1 MILIWIGHNR
11 LHHHLYSKL
20 WISHKEQCP
29 CGTGSQTT
37 KHLLQ
42 SCPIY
47 EPFKKGIWQ
56 DHTPV
61 ARKLYSSLVDLR
73 CTATLTEETGV
84 SIWRTRRRRRYT
96 ARLNKL
102 KYPHSQMEQIKIP
115 TQPDWRETLTETVNI
130 PTQPDGTETL
140 CPHKLQHTHTAR
152 LNWNSNIPTQN
163 RLNWNSNIPTQNRL
177 NRNSNIPTQNRLNWN
192 SNIPTQNRL
201 NRNSNIPTQN
211 RLNRNSNIPT
221 QNRNSNIPTQNRLN
235 WNSNIP
241 TQNRLN
247 WNSNI
252 PTQNRNSNIPTQS
265 DWTETPTYP
274 HRTDWTETPT
284 YPHSQTE
291 QKLYPHRTDWTETLS

>member
-1 MILIWIGHNR
+1 MMHISMAGMKKIWLKSLHAVTNIQIFTIQDRQPSGQTQLITQINMILIWIGHNR
-11 LHHHLYSKL
+11 LHHHLHSKL

-73 CTATLTEETGV
+73 CTATSIEETGV
-84 SIWRTRRRRRYT
+84 SIWRTRRRRRRYT

-140 CPHKLQHTHTAR
+140 CPHKL
-152 LNWNSNIPTQN
+152 
-163 RLNWNSNIPTQNRL
+163 
-177 NRNSNIPTQNRLNWN
+177 
-192 SNIPTQNRL
+192 
-201 NRNSNIPTQN
+201 
-211 RLNRNSNIPT
+211 
-221 QNRNSNIPTQNRLN
+221 
-235 WNSNIP
+235 
-241 TQNRLN
+241 
-247 WNSNI
+247 
-252 PTQNRNSNIPTQS
+252 
-265 DWTETPTYP
+265 
-274 HRTDWTETPT
+274 
-284 YPHSQTE
+284 
-291 QKLYPHRTDWTETLS
+291 